1 VPEVLRRR
9 RVDHTIGMVFMSLAG
24 AEAACDSGGPLL
36 LSPAAQVE
44 ELIDSC
50 VGLLDAPSSAATLDA
65 LALSPDH
72 RPAT

>member
-9 RVDHTIGMVFMSLAG
+9 RVDHAIGMVFMSLAG
-24 AEAACDSGGPLL
+24 A
-36 LSPAAQVE
+36 AAQVE

-65 LALSPDH
+65 LARSPDH
-72 RPAT
+72 RTTT